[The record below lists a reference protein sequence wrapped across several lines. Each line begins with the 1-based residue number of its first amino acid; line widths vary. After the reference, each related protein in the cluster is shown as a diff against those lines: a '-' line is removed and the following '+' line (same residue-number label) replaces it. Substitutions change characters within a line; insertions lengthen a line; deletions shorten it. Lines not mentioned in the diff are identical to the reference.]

1 MQDIKQL
8 TKVCCEFKDKVD
20 LPKLVIFI
28 DRSLKLVYKISD
40 DLMLVLWCI
49 YISLNVCFKPE
60 QLTTHL

>member
-40 DLMLVLWCI
+40 DLMLVL
-49 YISLNVCFKPE
+49 
-60 QLTTHL
+60 